1 MCERLLH
8 SSRDVRKSHTG
19 CAVGI
24 RAAGACL
31 LFAVHL
37 AFPASA
43 RAQASAEFIP
53 SMSLFTVYDDNVFA
67 RVEGSA
73 GQMLQLRPSFEGSYE
88 SPTVRLLGLYSFDM
102 QRSNFSSLNTLDAR
116 RHALGETRLRTSPFT
131 TLGFMMRY
139 DRSETPGEIDIDSGI
154 LGERRQAERVQVTPT
169 LARRLGQFTTM
180 TAGYDWTTEHLVDG
194 ERGTLHIG
202 RTSLARV
209 ITTHTTLSATYVGR
223 YFVDDIANH
232 SSHGVLFGWD
242 RELAFGTRLT
252 LMAGPKVRSYGG
264 PTPEGTVTFARAT
277 PRVRLALD
285 YWHGETIVLGVQG
298 PVKVDSATT
307 RVTWPLTRR
316 FEFGTSAGIS
326 DVTTLDA
333 KASTIYRGGL
343 VGSWSPGGL
352 YTVAATYGLDY
363 QQGTIRNPVSLNG
376 QLVSLDDR
384 ILRHVFRVS
393 MTVAPRYSRSILPPD
408 EAARA
413 KGVSR

>member
-1 MCERLLH
+1 M
-8 SSRDVRKSHTG
+8 
-19 CAVGI
+19 
-24 RAAGACL
+24 GACL
-31 LFAVHL
+31 TLAAHL
-37 AFPASA
+37 ALPSGAH
-43 RAQASAEFIP
+43 AQARVEFIP

-67 RVEGSA
+67 RVEGGA

-88 SPTVRLLGLYSFDM
+88 SPTVRLLGLYSWDM
-102 QRSNFSSLNTLDAR
+102 QRSNFASLNTLDAR

-131 TLGFMMRY
+131 TLGLAMRY
-139 DRSETPGEIDIDSGI
+139 DRSETPGEIDFDSGI

-202 RTSLARV
+202 RTGLARE
-209 ITTHTTLSATYVGR
+209 ITTHTTLNVSYVGR

-242 RELAFGTRLT
+242 RELAVGTRLT
-252 LMAGPKVRSYGG
+252 LAGGPKITSYGG
-264 PTPEGTVTFARAT
+264 LTPEATVTFARAT
-277 PRVRLALD
+277 TRSRQALD
-285 YWHGETIVLGVQG
+285 YWHGETIVLGIQG
-298 PVKVDSATT
+298 PVKVDSGTT
-307 RVTWPLTRR
+307 RLSWPLTRR
-316 FEFGTSAGIS
+316 FEFGTSAGVS
-326 DVTTLDA
+326 YVTTLDE

-343 VGSWSPGGL
+343 VGSWSPGGM
-352 YTVAATYGLDY
+352 YSVATTYGIDY
-363 QQGTIRNPVSLNG
+363 QEGTIRNAMFVNG
-376 QLVSLDDR
+376 RLVSPDDR

-393 MTVAPRYSRSILPPD
+393 VTVAPRYSRSILPPE